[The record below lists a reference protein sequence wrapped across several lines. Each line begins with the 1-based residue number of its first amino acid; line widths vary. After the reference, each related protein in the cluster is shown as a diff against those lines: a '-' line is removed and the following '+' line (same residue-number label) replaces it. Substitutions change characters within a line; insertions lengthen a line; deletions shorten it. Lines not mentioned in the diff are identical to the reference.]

1 MTKTLN
7 EIRNRMKKIVESLNE
22 SEGMFDTPEYATELE
37 KGIDVDGKI
46 VVLDKASIGDYA
58 KEGDAYRLA
67 AVYSKDTVD
76 DTRTYFFSYMI
87 SPVSG
92 FRGSRIDIMGIASP
106 EQFKEFV
113 KKYPIA
119 GRKLL
124 EIDGNGYVGYD
135 VDPEYKKAAE
145 EGLKE
150 LFTNPDGASC
160 VIKVYKPDTNDF
172 LGYLKDNRRDYTT
185 DITLAEV
192 FDSSRDAQKI
202 INLVTDPEWYKNPN
216 KYEIALLKNEL

>member
-1 MTKTLN
+1 MAKTLN
-7 EIRNRMKKIVESLNE
+7 EIRNQMKRLVESLNE
-22 SEGMFDTPEYATELE
+22 SGDMFDTPEYSTELE
-37 KGIDVDGKI
+37 NGTNVEGKI
-46 VVLDKASIGDYA
+46 VVLDKASIGDYV

-67 AVYSKDTVD
+67 AVYSKDPVN
-76 DTRTYFFSYMI
+76 DTRTYFFSYMVQ
-87 SPVSG
+87 PVSG
-92 FRGSRIDIMGIASP
+92 FRGSRMDIMGIVSS

-145 EGLKE
+145 EALKE

-160 VIKVYKPDTNDF
+160 VIKVYNPNTNDF
-172 LGYLKDNRRDYTT
+172 LGYLKDNRSDYTT

-192 FDSSRDAQKI
+192 FDSSREAQKI
-202 INLVTDPEWYKNPN
+202 VNLITDPKWYKNPN